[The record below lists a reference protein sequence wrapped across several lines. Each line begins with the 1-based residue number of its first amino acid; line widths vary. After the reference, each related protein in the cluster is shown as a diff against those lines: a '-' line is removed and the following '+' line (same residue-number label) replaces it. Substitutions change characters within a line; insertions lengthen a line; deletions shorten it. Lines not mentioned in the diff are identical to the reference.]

1 MVPDGNHGDNL
12 SMSQPNSPERQRIA
26 FDVSPAVSALLDH
39 ISDVT
44 GSTKSGMAAS
54 ALLDALPELLARA
67 DGLKKRY
74 SDLSQA
80 KGRK

>member
-54 ALLDALPELLARA
+54 ALLDALPDLLSRA
-67 DGLKKRY
+67 DQVKKRHVE
-74 SDLSQA
+74 LAQG
-80 KGRK
+80 KPRK